1 MIRWKVYETLCIMAT
16 YGHQLYWLAN
26 AASAVIFDPCLSLL
40 SVAACCLLASIGHRT
55 TQLWPL

>member
-40 SVAACCLLASIGHRT
+40 SVAACRL
-55 TQLWPL
+55 